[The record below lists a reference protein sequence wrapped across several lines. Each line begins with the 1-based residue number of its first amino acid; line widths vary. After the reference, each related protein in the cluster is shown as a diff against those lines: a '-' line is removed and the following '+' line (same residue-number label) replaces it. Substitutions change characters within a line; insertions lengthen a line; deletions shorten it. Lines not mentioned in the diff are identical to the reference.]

1 MNIAEVVAYDPNAP
15 MANMPIAIIDE
26 ENVVAVPPDDEEIQM
41 IKNLDEIE
49 DRLADLYDDGEMTLE
64 CYSELGY
71 YFSLISENKWYRKV
85 EKRMNGRRMVVK
97 PRLTDQQKAESPDYM
112 LCVCCVEYVEKD
124 YYRRVHIHLAKH
136 KKNEIARNMR
146 RTNDKVKKV
155 DASFIYNAKK
165 VNDGIDRLITLM
177 KNKQPELEEEQIL
190 EEDNHIVSITAEEQ
204 EENDAT
210 ANIYEEDEDIV
221 YVVKTWDKYGEYAGL
236 FEVDGVKQWDD
247 LEEATEK
254 YGWAIDCGDM
264 EAVELVKIDPN
275 SEDRETIIYD
285 WEGEVEEEEVY
296 GVCIGCNQEGKFI
309 GKEGDDWT
317 CMNCLEPE
325 EEVEEEEKVICC
337 LNCGL
342 KKTTTEDIKNYYC
355 EPICMG
361 F

>member
-1 MNIAEVVAYDPNAP
+1 LV
-15 MANMPIAIIDE
+15 
-26 ENVVAVPPDDEEIQM
+26 
-41 IKNLDEIE
+41 
-49 DRLADLYDDGEMTLE
+49 
-64 CYSELGY
+64 
-71 YFSLISENKWYRKV
+71 
-85 EKRMNGRRMVVK
+85 
-97 PRLTDQQKAESPDYM
+97 
-112 LCVCCVEYVEKD
+112 
-124 YYRRVHIHLAKH
+124 
-136 KKNEIARNMR
+136 
-146 RTNDKVKKV
+146 
-155 DASFIYNAKK
+155 
-165 VNDGIDRLITLM
+165 
-177 KNKQPELEEEQIL
+177 EEQIL